1 MSKEKL
7 GKKLQSDPKFIPF
20 NNGFD
25 YQFVKTYIQNNK
37 EEIKDINLII
47 KALSTVFF
55 NQYFIELKDNF
66 NKVIEQ
72 KSLAK
77 DYTIQE
83 KLIYPILHFS
93 GLCTMNGRIIQ

>member
-1 MSKEKL
+1 MAKNFKAIRNSYRLIMDLIINLSK
-7 GKKLQSDPKFIPF
+7 P
-20 NNGFD
+20 
-25 YQFVKTYIQNNK
+25 IQNNK